1 VGETPRLKVALL
13 QLDIVWE
20 DVAASHARASRL
32 LEQAA
37 KGGARLAVLPEMFS
51 TGFSMRPERV
61 AQPPGGP
68 SETFLKERA
77 AALGLWILGSIPESG
92 EERPRNVALCVSPAG
107 QVTRYAKIHPFS
119 FGGEDKQYAGGDG
132 IVTVAIDGVRVT
144 PFICYD
150 LRFPEPFRL
159 AADATDLYAVVSNW
173 PERRQ
178 MHLTVLLQARAIE
191 NQAYVVGVNR
201 TGEGDGLRYA
211 GRSVAYSP
219 WGEKLAEAGSEETVL
234 FCEVDPGEV
243 SVARKTFPALRDRR
257 PEAYR
262 VLR

>member
-1 VGETPRLKVALL
+1 LVEAAVKVALL

-20 DVAASHARASRL
+20 DAAASHARAGRL
-32 LEQAA
+32 LEEAGR
-37 KGGARLAVLPEMFS
+37 GGARLAVLPEMFS

-68 SETFLKERA
+68 SETFLCERA
-77 AALGLWILGSIPESG
+77 RSLDLWVIASVPEVRDG
-92 EERPRNVALCVSPAG
+92 KARNVALVVSPAG
-107 QVTRYAKIHPFS
+107 GVTRYAKIHPFS
-119 FGGEDKQYAGGDG
+119 FAGEDRRYAGGDG
-132 IVTVAIDGVRVT
+132 IVTVAVEGARIT

-159 AADATDLYAVVSNW
+159 AADGTDLYVVVSNW

-178 MHLTVLLQARAIE
+178 AHLRVLLQARAIE

-201 TGEGDGLRYA
+201 TGEGDGVRYA
-211 GRSVAYSP
+211 GRSVAFSP
-219 WGEKLAEAGSEETVL
+219 WGEVLAEAGEEETVV
-234 FCEVDPGEV
+234 FCDVDPLA
-243 SVARKTFPALRDRR
+243 VAQARERFPALKDRR

-262 VLR
+262 LLRW